1 MRPPERITLV
11 SIALTTGLGLVE
23 VGLWS
28 VFGFLV
34 FLAAGL
40 DALFDTFTSVCV
52 FGGLRVSRRPA
63 DRNHQYGHGQAE
75 MLVSLLLS
83 CVLILAALRIILLSL
98 RAGEP
103 EEPPVWLFPVA
114 GATVPA
120 FLVLGAGKLRVGRRW
135 GNPSVVADGYHTLS
149 DALASTLVLAAL
161 VSVRAGWGWMDAL
174 ASFLISLLL
183 MYWGVCVGREAVGSL
198 MGVAPK
204 GFASEVRRA
213 CLGVRGV
220 RSYHRCR
227 ARRVGSRI
235 QADLHLQVDPS
246 LSVGKAHEVASRV
259 ERRLRRRVPE
269 LSSVVVHVE
278 PSNQKP
284 RRGR

>member
-1 MRPPERITLV
+1 M
-11 SIALTTGLGLVE
+11 E

-28 VFGFLV
+28 AFGLLA

-40 DALFDTFTSVCV
+40 DALFDTFTSLCV
-52 FGGLRVSRRPA
+52 LGGLRVSRRPA
-63 DRNHQYGHGQAE
+63 DRNHHYGHGQAE

-98 RAGEP
+98 GAGEP
-103 EEPPVWLFPVA
+103 ERPPVRLFLVA
-114 GATVPA
+114 GAAVPA
-120 FLVLGAGKLRVGRRW
+120 FAVLGAGKLRAGRRW

-149 DALASTLVLAAL
+149 DALASALVLAAL
-161 VSVRAGWGWMDAL
+161 VSVRAGLGWMDAL

-183 MYWGVCVGREAVGSL
+183 IYWGICVGREAVGSL
-198 MGVAPK
+198 MGAAPR

-213 CLGVRGV
+213 CLGVKGV

-235 QADLHLQVDPS
+235 HADLHLQVDPS

-259 ERRLRRRVPE
+259 ERKLRRRVPE
-269 LSSVVVHVE
+269 LSSLVVHVE
-278 PSNQKP
+278 PSG
-284 RRGR
+284 RRGGRKR

>member
-1 MRPPERITLV
+1 MTLV
-11 SIALTTGLGLVE
+11 SIALTTGLGLAE

-28 VFGFLV
+28 AFGLLA

-40 DALFDTFTSVCV
+40 DALFDTFTSLCV
-52 FGGLRVSRRPA
+52 LGGLRVSRRPA

-83 CVLILAALRIILLSL
+83 CVLILAAVRIILLSL

-103 EEPPVWLFPVA
+103 GEPPLWLVPLA

-120 FLVLGAGKLRVGRRW
+120 FLALGAGKVRVGRRW

-149 DALASTLVLAAL
+149 DALASSLVLASL
-161 VSVRAGWGWMDAL
+161 VFVRAGWGWADAL
-174 ASFLISLLL
+174 ASSLIALLL
-183 MYWGVCVGREAVGSL
+183 MYWGLCVGREAVGSL
-198 MGVAPK
+198 MGAAPE

-220 RSYHRCR
+220 RGYHRCR

-235 QADLHLQVDPS
+235 HADLHLQVDPS

-259 ERRLRRRVPE
+259 ERRLRRRVPG

-278 PSNQKP
+278 PSGRRTGG
-284 RRGR
+284 RRGKG